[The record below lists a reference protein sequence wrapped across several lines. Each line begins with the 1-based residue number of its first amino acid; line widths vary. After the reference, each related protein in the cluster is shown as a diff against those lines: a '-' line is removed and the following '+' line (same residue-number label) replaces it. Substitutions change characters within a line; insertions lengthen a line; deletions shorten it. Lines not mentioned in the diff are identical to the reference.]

1 MTFPYEAEARFRRL
15 YADAYPD
22 VLRFVQRRT
31 DPGQAE
37 DVVAEAFM
45 VVWRR
50 MRELPAIQDDARA
63 WLFGIAR
70 NCLLND
76 HRAQRRRAAVTIR
89 VAQGGADA
97 QQRFDD
103 GLVHRLDV
111 AAAWPLLKPEEQE
124 TIALTLWDGLDSRQ
138 AGVVLG
144 ISAQAYRRRLSRAR
158 SALRALIDD
167 PLVTAAHPQI
177 SEAQS

>member
-1 MTFPYEAEARFRRL
+1 MTFSSDAEDRFRLLYAEAYL
-15 YADAYPD
+15 D

-31 DPGQAE
+31 GPDQAE
-37 DVVAEAFM
+37 DVTAEAFV

-50 MRELPAIQDDARA
+50 MGELPTTQDHARA

-76 HRAQRRRAAVTIR
+76 HRAQRRRTAATIR
-89 VAQGGADA
+89 VAQGGVAA
-97 QQRFDD
+97 VEGFDE

-111 AAAWPLLKPEEQE
+111 AAAWPLLRAEEQE
-124 TIALTLWDGLDSRQ
+124 AIALALWDGLDSRQ
-138 AGVVLG
+138 AGWVLG

-158 SALRALIDD
+158 SALRVLLQEPPGTTVR
-167 PLVTAAHPQI
+167 PLVP
-177 SEAQS
+177 EAQS

>member
-1 MTFPYEAEARFRRL
+1 MTFPSDAEDRFRRL
-15 YADAYPD
+15 YAEAYPD

-31 DPGQAE
+31 GPDQAE
-37 DVVAEAFM
+37 DVAAEAFV

-50 MRELPAIQDDARA
+50 MRELPTTQDHARA

-76 HRAQRRRAAVTIR
+76 HRAQRRRAAATIR
-89 VAQGGADA
+89 VAHGGAA
-97 QQRFDD
+97 MEGFDE

-111 AAAWPLLKPEEQE
+111 AAAWPLLRAEEQE
-124 TIALTLWDGLDSRQ
+124 AIALALWDGLDSRQ
-138 AGVVLG
+138 AGLVLG

-158 SALRALIDD
+158 SALRVLLQEPPVTAVH
-167 PLVTAAHPQI
+167 PLVP
-177 SEAQS
+177 EAQS